1 MITKDKQE
9 PRRADASTIPYSA
22 KTLNETLAHIMTNK
36 HAQCGLS
43 VHEKFITGKST
54 GSQASEKGG
63 SVRTKKANGSAI
75 HDKGKM
81 TEGEAPFVKL
91 QYREK
96 MKTPLNESCGHLG
109 QPSMQAPWQALTGT
123 FN

>member
-1 MITKDKQE
+1 MTSTVRSGDHEGQQE
-9 PRRADASTIPYSA
+9 PRRADASTFFHSA

-43 VHEKFITGKST
+43 VYEKSITGNST

-81 TEGEAPFVKL
+81 TEGEAPF
-91 QYREK
+91 EK
-96 MKTPLNESCGHLG
+96 MKTPLNEWCGHLG
-109 QPSMQAPWQALTGT
+109 QPSIQAPWHGT
-123 FN
+123 LN